1 MKKTKSK
8 NIVILIVLII
18 LIIVMLRAFIKSR
31 ANNVVEITA
40 NFKDNNSL
48 LSDETVTLEAINE
61 GESGYSITL
70 PDIINTKRVSK
81 YIITQKEITEN
92 TEENVTV
99 DILPGE
105 KIYLTSEE
113 FENLQ
118 VSLVAE
124 YDFLEVGTQT
134 LYNKKLI
141 KNDSEDCELLSVSGY
156 MFYDTDMQVN
166 EADITGVES
175 KIEENYSNSF
185 LFGNYDIKLISD
197 SQEYNPKDYEQ
208 TLDIKIS
215 ADNEDSIYKV
225 LEMQDDNI
233 QELSDIIIEN
243 GKIKFSVEKLQP
255 YLVYK
260 KIRLKYWN

>member
-99 DILPGE
+99 DMLPGE

-113 FENLQ
+113 F
-118 VSLVAE
+118 
-124 YDFLEVGTQT
+124 
-134 LYNKKLI
+134 
-141 KNDSEDCELLSVSGY
+141 
-156 MFYDTDMQVN
+156 
-166 EADITGVES
+166 
-175 KIEENYSNSF
+175 
-185 LFGNYDIKLISD
+185 
-197 SQEYNPKDYEQ
+197 
-208 TLDIKIS
+208 
-215 ADNEDSIYKV
+215 
-225 LEMQDDNI
+225 
-233 QELSDIIIEN
+233 
-243 GKIKFSVEKLQP
+243 
-255 YLVYK
+255 
-260 KIRLKYWN
+260 

>member
-81 YIITQKEITEN
+81 YIITQKEIIEN

-99 DILPGE
+99 DMLPGE

-156 MFYDTDMQVN
+156 MFYDTEMQVN

-175 KIEENYSNSF
+175 KIEENY
-185 LFGNYDIKLISD
+185 
-197 SQEYNPKDYEQ
+197 
-208 TLDIKIS
+208 
-215 ADNEDSIYKV
+215 
-225 LEMQDDNI
+225 
-233 QELSDIIIEN
+233 
-243 GKIKFSVEKLQP
+243 
-255 YLVYK
+255 
-260 KIRLKYWN
+260 